1 MKKLL
6 VTGANGQLGREIS
19 NMYEKRGGIEVVRTD
34 VGELDITDVDATV
47 KMVKEVKPYAII
59 NCAAYTAVDKCE
71 TDVDLAYKINA
82 IGPRNLSIA
91 SSETGAKLVH
101 VSTDYVFKGDGTKP
115 YIEFDTPNP
124 NSMYGTTK
132 LAGEKFV
139 QEFSDKHF
147 IIRTAWLYG
156 DGKNFVKTMLRLAQ
170 NGPEVNVVGD
180 QIGSPTST
188 KVLADIIETLMWT
201 DNYGLFHGTC
211 EGICSWADFTEEI
224 FKLAGKDTKVNHI
237 TSEEYANMFPA
248 SAKRPAYSVL
258 DNYMLKLTTDYVA
271 ADWHDAIAEYIKE
284 GWHLK

>member
-1 MKKLL
+1 
-6 VTGANGQLGREIS
+6 
-19 NMYEKRGGIEVVRTD
+19 
-34 VGELDITDVDATV
+34 
-47 KMVKEVKPYAII
+47 
-59 NCAAYTAVDKCE
+59 
-71 TDVDLAYKINA
+71 
-82 IGPRNLSIA
+82 
-91 SSETGAKLVH
+91 
-101 VSTDYVFKGDGTKP
+101 
-115 YIEFDTPNP
+115 
-124 NSMYGTTK
+124 
-132 LAGEKFV
+132 
-139 QEFSDKHF
+139 
-147 IIRTAWLYG
+147 
-156 DGKNFVKTMLRLAQ
+156 MLRLAQ

-258 DNYMLKLTTDYVA
+258 DNYMLKLTTDHVA

>member
-1 MKKLL
+1 MKSII
-6 VTGANGQLGREIS
+6 VTGCNGQLGRAINKQLANNNEYS
-19 NMYEKRGGIEVVRTD
+19 LVNTD
-34 VGELDITDVDATV
+34 VAELDITNIDAV
-47 KMVKEVKPYAII
+47 MKLAREVKPYAII
-59 NCAAYTAVDKCE
+59 NCAAHTAVDACE
-71 TDVDLAYKINA
+71 TDVDNAYRINA

-258 DNYMLKLTTDYVA
+258 DNYMLKLTTDHVA

>member
-19 NMYEKRGGIEVVRTD
+19 NMYEKRDGIEVVRTD

-71 TDVDLAYKINA
+71 TDVELAYKINA

-258 DNYMLKLTTDYVA
+258 DNYMLKLTTDHVA